1 MQITLIRENEIL
13 TQILP
18 EKIAGQFTMYGQVGS
33 EQIKITS
40 IEAIH
45 EQWILKSNKEIQIVN
60 TKKERVKSCVLA
72 ENTYQTIII
81 RKNNEMAS
89 VFVEPVTSDRTLYRK
104 VIYPDNCCIRIGR
117 EVSNDIIYTNKYT
130 TSQHAQMICES
141 GTMTLVD
148 MGSLNGTYVNG
159 RKTTKGE
166 LHAGDIVY
174 IMGLK
179 IIIGKGFIA
188 VNNPDGNV
196 SFNFNLFSKWIR
208 QVGASDDDSEDENDE
223 EYESNVFYRSP
234 RFKRDIKASV
244 ISIDPPPALSNNDD
258 TPLMLLLGP
267 SMTMGMA
274 SLFTGVF
281 TINNVISS
289 GGNVVSA
296 MPTLVM
302 SMSMLLGTVMWPLVT
317 KRFEKKRKITREGVR
332 QKKYSEYLNGIR
344 EKIAEE
350 SNYQAEILCENNVT
364 VENCAER
371 IISRQRNLWERATG
385 HDDFCS
391 VRLGIGDLP
400 LDAEVKYAERK
411 FTLDNDNLQDEMLKV
426 GEEPKVLKQVP
437 ITLSLLKDNI
447 CGIIGQRETTI
458 SFVKGLIIQL
468 AALHSYDEL
477 KFVFVYDKKES
488 DIWSFTKWF
497 PHVWNNEKSVRFI
510 AVNHSEGKELSAYL
524 ETVLQTRL
532 DTQGKNAPE
541 QVPHYVIFSL
551 SKSIAEKMEAIN
563 QILKSKTMCGIS
575 VIALYDELNSLPK
588 ECSKVIELG
597 RDISRIYDRTDI
609 TGKHI
614 KFKADSFC
622 LNENE
627 IASGIANIQL
637 NTLYSPYALP
647 SVLTFLDMYGVGK
660 IDHLNVLTRWK
671 ENDPSKT
678 LEAPIGVDTT
688 GDIVKLDLHEKYHGP
703 HGLVAGMTGS
713 GKSEFIITYILSLAI
728 NYHPHEVA
736 FILIDYKGGGMAK
749 AFENLPH
756 TVGIITNL
764 DGTAVKRSLISIQ
777 SELKRRQTIFNKAS
791 KSVNA
796 SNIDIYKYQKL
807 YREGIV
813 SEPLP
818 HLFIISDEFAELKN
832 QQPDFMQELVSAA
845 RIGRSL
851 GVHLVLATQKPS
863 GVVDDQIWSNSRF
876 RVCLKVQEKA
886 DSMDM
891 LKRPDAAELTAT
903 GRFYLQVGYNELF
916 ELGQSAWAGAPY
928 IPADKFEVQ
937 KDESVVVIDNLGKV
951 IKQAAFDKK
960 KNLKI
965 NPSKQIDEITNYL
978 SLLAAEEKI
987 ESRPLWLE
995 PIPAFIY
1002 IDELKKK
1009 YCACDEKYS
1018 LNPIVGELDDPAN
1031 QRQSIMRLPISE
1043 DGNAIIYGA
1052 SGSGKTTFITTMVYS
1067 LISEHTPEEVVLYLL
1082 DFGSE
1087 TLKVFKNLPHVGD
1100 VLLSDE
1106 SDKIRSLFKML
1117 SSEMNKRRKMFSD
1130 YGGDFNSYIRATREP
1145 MAAIIVV
1152 IQNYSAFYD
1161 TCEDEE
1167 ESITVLTREGTKYGI
1182 YFVITASTTN
1192 AVRYRMLQNF
1202 KQIVVLQLND
1212 SSEYSGILGGTGGIY
1227 PSKYPG
1233 RGLIKKDAVYEFQ
1246 TADITRNGDIREAIK
1261 PFCIEKSEDTDDM
1274 PYIFEPDLPNI
1285 VDTLYLTKY
1294 VNNGN
1299 EHTLPIGV
1307 EKSSANAAY
1316 YDFEKSYINLILSM
1330 NLQKIGFLNGLAE
1343 IASESDQTEVVV
1355 LDGNGSM
1362 SPTSRY
1368 CCLSEGTTLNQKVND
1383 LFGILLER
1391 NNTTKDALEKGEKP
1405 PQFHTII
1412 CIINSFVDLNIQLTD
1427 DSQSKLSALLEKG
1440 ESSYNVYFFLGE
1452 TSPNMASYSTRSWYK
1467 KHITLENWIW
1477 IGNGFKNR
1485 YQVSEDQGEEDLPD
1499 SIGDD
1504 CGYVFKNGKAT
1515 LVKLLTSAGEKGEKR
1530 I

>member
-1 MQITLIRENEIL
+1 
-13 TQILP
+13 
-18 EKIAGQFTMYGQVGS
+18 MYGQVGN
-33 EQIKITS
+33 EHIKITS
-40 IEAIH
+40 IEAIN
-45 EQWILKSNKEIQIVN
+45 EEWILKSNREIQIVN
-60 TKKERVKSCVLA
+60 PKRERIKSCVLA

-81 RKNNEMAS
+81 KKTNEIAS

-104 VIYPDNCCIRIGR
+104 VIYPENCCIRIGR
-117 EVSNDIIYTNKYT
+117 EVSNDIIYSNKYT
-130 TSQHAQMICES
+130 TSQHAQIICES
-141 GTMTLVD
+141 GTMKLVD

-159 RKTTKGE
+159 RKTTKDE
-166 LHAGDIVY
+166 LHVGDIVY

-208 QVGASDDDSEDENDE
+208 QVGTADDDTADENDE
-223 EYESNVFYRSP
+223 ENESNVFYRSP

-281 TINNVISS
+281 TVNNVISS

-317 KRFEKKRKITREGVR
+317 KRFEKKRKIAREGLR

-344 EKIAEE
+344 EKIAEV
-350 SNYQAEILCENNVT
+350 SNYQAEILCENNVAI
-364 VENCAER
+364 ENCAER
-371 IISRQRNLWERATG
+371 ILSRQRNLWERAIG

-400 LDAEVKYAERK
+400 LDAEVKYAERR

-437 ITLSLLKDNI
+437 ITMSLLDDNI

-458 SFVKGLIIQL
+458 FFVKGLIIQL
-468 AALHSYDEL
+468 SSLHSYDEV
-477 KFVFVYDKKES
+477 KFVFVYDKEES

-497 PHVWNNEKSVRFI
+497 PHVWNNEKTVRFI
-510 AVNHSEGKELSAYL
+510 AVNHSEGKELSAHL

-532 DTQGKNAPE
+532 DTQGRNTPE
-541 QVPHYVIFSL
+541 QVPHYVIFSF
-551 SKSIAEKMEAIN
+551 SKSITEKMEAIN

-597 RDISRIYDRTDI
+597 QDISRIYDRTDI
-609 TGKHI
+609 TGKYI
-614 KFKADSFC
+614 KFRADSFC

-627 IASGIANIQL
+627 IASSIANIQL

-660 IDHLNVLTRWK
+660 IDHLNILTRWK

-678 LEAPIGVDTT
+678 LEAPIGVDST

-728 NYHPHEVA
+728 NYHPNEVA

-791 KSVNA
+791 KSINV

-928 IPADKFEVQ
+928 IPADKFEIQ

-965 NPSKQIDEITNYL
+965 SPSKQLDEITNYL
-978 SLLAAEEKI
+978 SVLAAEEKI
-987 ESRPLWLE
+987 ESRPLWLD
-995 PIPAFIY
+995 PIPALIY

-1009 YCACDEKYS
+1009 YSTRDEKYKLS
-1018 LNPIVGELDDPAN
+1018 PTVGEFDDPAN

-1043 DGNAIIYGA
+1043 EGNAIIYGV
-1052 SGSGKTTFITTMVYS
+1052 SGSGKTTFITSMVYS
-1067 LISEHTPEEVVLYLL
+1067 LISEHTPEEVALYLL

-1087 TLKVFKNLPHVGD
+1087 TLKVFRNVAHVGE
-1100 VLLSDE
+1100 VLLSDD

-1117 SSEMNKRRKMFSD
+1117 LSEMNKRRKMFSD
-1130 YGGDFNSYIRATREP
+1130 YGGEYNSFIRTAKEP
-1145 MAAIIVV
+1145 MASIVVV

-1167 ESITVLTREGTKYGI
+1167 ETINVLTREGTKYGI
-1182 YFVITASTTN
+1182 YFVITAATTT

-1202 KQIVVLQLND
+1202 KQLVVLQLND
-1212 SSEYSGILGGTGGIY
+1212 TSEYSGILGGTGGIY
-1227 PSKYPG
+1227 PSKCPG
-1233 RGLIKKDAVYEFQ
+1233 RGLVKTDAVYEFQ
-1246 TADITRNGDIREAIK
+1246 TANITRNSDIREAVS
-1261 PFCIEKSEDTDDM
+1261 PFCTEKSEEPDDRN
-1274 PYIFEPDLPNI
+1274 YTLEPDLPNI
-1285 VDTLYLTKY
+1285 VDVLYLAKY
-1294 VNNGN
+1294 VNSAN
-1299 EHTLPIGV
+1299 EHTYPIGV
-1307 EKSSANAAY
+1307 EKGNANVAY
-1316 YDFEKSYINLILSM
+1316 YNFDKSYINLIMSQ
-1330 NLQKIGFLNGLAE
+1330 NSQSTGFITGLAE
-1343 IASESDQTEVVV
+1343 IASQMDQSEVVV

-1362 SPTSRY
+1362 CLTSGRS
-1368 CCLSEGTTLNQKVND
+1368 CVSEGTLLNQKVID

-1391 NNTTKDALEKGEKP
+1391 NNAIKDALEKGEMP
-1405 PQFHTII
+1405 PRFPTVI
-1412 CIINSFVDLNIQLTD
+1412 CIINSFVDLNIQLTA
-1427 DSQSKLSALLEKG
+1427 DSQSKLSTLLEKG
-1440 ESSYNVYFFLGE
+1440 ESSYNVFFFLGE
-1452 TSPNMASYSTRSWYK
+1452 TSPNMASYLNRSWYK

-1477 IGNGFKNR
+1477 VGNGIKNC
-1485 YQVSEDQGEEDLPD
+1485 YQISEGPEAEDLQEV
-1499 SIGDD
+1499 IGDD
-1504 CGYVFKNGKAT
+1504 CGYVFDNGNAT
-1515 LVKLLTSAGEKGEKR
+1515 LIKLLTSVGEKGEKG